1 MEDFISTKNVD
12 VRRKQGMSSDYDFKG
27 VMLVASVWLLFYVV
41 MLSGLLGN
49 QGRESL
55 ASIGTLVPH

>member
-1 MEDFISTKNVD
+1 MEDFIPTKNVD
-12 VRRKQGMSSDYDFKG
+12 VRRKQGLSADYDFKG
-27 VMLVASVWLLFYVV
+27 AMLVASVWLLFYVV

>member
-41 MLSGLLGN
+41 MISGLLSN
-49 QGRESL
+49 QGREGL
-55 ASIGTLVPH
+55 ASIEILVPH